1 MTIDGWPCHTSL
13 TVHPHR
19 PHLLLVQR
27 LMAAISAADQAQAA
41 RQAIEA
47 KAEAEAAQVKVLLA
61 CLDGGDRRR

>member
-1 MTIDGWPCHTSL
+1 MAL
-13 TVHPHR
+13 PHLPFNTPHH

-41 RQAIEA
+41 VEA

-61 CLDGGDRRR
+61 CLDGGDRQR